1 MKSVLAQLI
10 ADHLVRLE
18 IEPPAEIIVDHPK
31 VRSIG
36 DLARHQAD
44 VEGFFSATLVGKER
58 PPKLTRETHGDAA
71 SIVKAM
77 APVREQLA
85 AHVDSEMKEVSRQ
98 AGAVDSVR
106 VAVLAALNIADECF
120 RLRAQAGEA
129 GAKLQKRAARLAE
142 ELGTA
147 LGE

>member
-1 MKSVLAQLI
+1 MKAADVLPNYREELSRIPKLI
-10 ADHLVRLE
+10 ENLTQ
-18 IEPPAEIIVDHPK
+18 AELDRKIVDHPK

-85 AHVDSEMKEVSRQ
+85 AHVDALSLEDLNETLKTVMGERTVRQVLWGLVSEANNNRGQ
-98 AGAVDSVR
+98 I
-106 VAVLAALNIADECF
+106 LLNL
-120 RLRAQAGEA
+120 RLQNPDR
-129 GAKLQKRAARLAE
+129 
-142 ELGTA
+142 
-147 LGE
+147 